1 MKQAL
6 VKKGIVIGEEVP
18 APVVSEGS
26 VLIKVVNSCIS
37 AGTEMSGVTSS
48 GIPIIKRILKQPEK
62 ISKILNLVRSEGI
75 TKVYNQVKGELDAG
89 KPTGYS
95 ISGIIIGVGKGVEK
109 FNVGDRVAAAG
120 GGYANHAEYV
130 DVPVSLVVKIPDN
143 LGYKEASTVTLGAI
157 AMHAVRRTDLRL
169 GEFGVVLGTGI
180 LGLLIIQMLKAS
192 GIRVIAID
200 IDNKRLS
207 LAKELGAEQVLNPET
222 EDPVR
227 FIENLTHGHGA
238 DVVIFSASTT
248 SSKPLS
254 QAFQMCRRKGKVV
267 LVGVSGMQID
277 RKDIYPKEIDLLIST
292 SYGPGRYDKTYEEKG
307 IDYPYAY
314 VRWTENKN
322 FSEYLRLLESG
333 SININ
338 PIIDNVFDIDHVTDA
353 FNSLK
358 QTENKPLMVILDY
371 GQPDLKLIDQYQ
383 NHNRKTVINTSVINK
398 EVINVAII
406 GIGSFAS
413 NVHLPNLKKLSK
425 KYKIYAIADKIGHKA
440 KSIAELYHASYA
452 TTNIDEIL
460 DDKNVDLILI
470 CTRHD
475 SHAKLVLKAL
485 QKGKHVFVEKPL
497 ATNLDDLEQI
507 ESFYKEEPLSGKPM
521 LLVGFNRRFSP
532 YAAEIKKQTDKR
544 INPLFIHYRMNA
556 GFISNDHWVHENGGR
571 IVGEACH
578 IIDLMTFFVG
588 KPVISISYES
598 LSPSTEYFNSSDN
611 KSIILKYEDGS
622 IATIEYFAIGSR
634 EFPKEYMEIHF
645 DEKTI
650 VLDDYKKIKGYGCNV
665 KEINSADSKKGHI
678 EELENFYNCL
688 VNKRKEWPI
697 HINDLVHT
705 TKTSLIISKIN

>member
-48 GIPIIKRILKQPEK
+48 GTPIIKRILKQPEK

-95 ISGIIIGVGKGVEK
+95 LSGIIISVGKGVEK
-109 FNVGDRVAAAG
+109 FIVGDRVAAAG

-157 AMHAVRRTDLRL
+157 AMHAVRRADLKL
-169 GEFGVVLGTGI
+169 GEFGVVLGAGI

-200 IDNKRLS
+200 LDNKRLS

-307 IDYPYAY
+307 IDYPHAY
-314 VRWTENKN
+314 IRWTENKN

-333 SININ
+333 SVNIN
-338 PIIDNVFDIDHVTDA
+338 PIIDSVFDIDHVTDA

-371 GQPDLKLIDQYQ
+371 GQPELKLIDQYQ
-383 NHNRKTVINTSVINK
+383 NHNRKTEINTSVINK
-398 EVINVAII
+398 EIINVAII

-413 NVHLPNLKKLSK
+413 NVHLPNLKKLSR
-425 KYKIYAIADKIGHKA
+425 KYKIYAIADKIGNRA
-440 KSIAELYHASYA
+440 KSIAELYNASYA

-460 DDKNVDLILI
+460 DDQNVDLILI

-475 SHAKLVLKAL
+475 SHAKLVLKSL

-497 ATNLDDLEQI
+497 ATNLDDLERI
-507 ESFYKEEPLSGKPM
+507 ESFYKKEPLSGKPILM
-521 LLVGFNRRFSP
+521 VGFNRRFSP
-532 YAAEIKKQTDKR
+532 YATEIKKQTDKR
-544 INPLFIHYRMNA
+544 INPLYIHYRMNA
-556 GFISNDHWVHENGGR
+556 GFISKNHWVHENGGR

-588 KPVISISYES
+588 KPIVSISYES
-598 LSPSTEYFNSSDN
+598 LSPSTEYFSSSDN

-622 IATIEYFAIGSR
+622 IATIEYFAVGNR

-650 VLDDYKKIKGYGCNV
+650 VLDDYKKIKGYGCNL
-665 KEINSADSKKGHI
+665 KEISSTHSKKGHI
-678 EELENFYNCL
+678 EELKNFHECL
-688 VNKRKEWPI
+688 ANKREEWLI
-697 HINDLVHT
+697 HINDLVQT
-705 TKTSLIISKIN
+705 TKTSLIINKIN